1 MRERKSSFGY
11 NKTARPNDLWNE
23 LPGISSPHLTLS
35 ATNFPSPPLDKRA
48 LLVHPYPNVEFAIN
62 FIYLIHF
69 THDYHAKRRSS
80 IFAEMVG
87 KWQEINDGAIVIDR
101 YDVERAL
108 LYKFSRYYFY
118 FLSRR
123 GRIEKRRNAV
133 FFFSTS
139 YPSGDWTTWRGN
151 NAETIASIAGVTV
164 RLSEL
169 W

>member
-23 LPGISSPHLTLS
+23 LPGISSPHLTLF
-35 ATNFPSPPLDKRA
+35 ATNSPLDKRA
-48 LLVHPYPNVEFAIN
+48 LLLDPYPNVEFAIN
-62 FIYLIHF
+62 FIYFLFHF
-69 THDYHAKRRSS
+69 THDYHAKRRSILS
-80 IFAEMVG
+80 CRS
-87 KWQEINDGAIVIDR
+87 QENGRKKKNR
-101 YDVERAL
+101 YDVKRSARCYINSPL
-108 LYKFSRYYFY
+108 L

-123 GRIEKRRNAV
+123 GMKRGRGYWIEKRRNAV
-133 FFFSTS
+133 FSFSTS

>member
-1 MRERKSSFGY
+1 M
-11 NKTARPNDLWNE
+11 
-23 LPGISSPHLTLS
+23 
-35 ATNFPSPPLDKRA
+35 
-48 LLVHPYPNVEFAIN
+48 
-62 FIYLIHF
+62 
-69 THDYHAKRRSS
+69 
-80 IFAEMVG
+80 
-87 KWQEINDGAIVIDR
+87 EINDGAIVIDR

-108 LYKFSRYYFY
+108 LYKFSVIISIF
-118 FLSRR
+118 SRGGR

-133 FFFSTS
+133 SFFSTS